1 MGRMKAGQ
9 KREEN
14 TVGVLLRPALCQK
27 NHPKT
32 KHWDRRRGRE
42 WLTSSILILVHAI
55 LSPKPRNL
63 SHLLAFCHIIG
74 KHVMHFGIKQ
84 WWDLQELKIADSM

>member
-1 MGRMKAGQ
+1 MMGRMKAGQ

-27 NHPKT
+27 KSPQNKKT

-42 WLTSSILILVHAI
+42 
-55 LSPKPRNL
+55 
-63 SHLLAFCHIIG
+63 
-74 KHVMHFGIKQ
+74 
-84 WWDLQELKIADSM
+84 